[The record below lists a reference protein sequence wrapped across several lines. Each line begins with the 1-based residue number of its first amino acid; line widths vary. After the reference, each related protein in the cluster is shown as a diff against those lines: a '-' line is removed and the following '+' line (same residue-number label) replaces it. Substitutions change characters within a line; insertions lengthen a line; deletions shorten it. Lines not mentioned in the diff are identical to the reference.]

1 MKIMWNL
8 DGGGVGGGG
17 SGGGGDGGGGAG
29 ERELEEIFCTQV
41 ASLRQ
46 LRNCHSIKLS
56 ANNVRISSNTFGSIK
71 IISF

>member
-1 MKIMWNL
+1 M

-17 SGGGGDGGGGAG
+17 SAGGDGGGGGG
-29 ERELEEIFCTQV
+29 ELEEELEEIFCTQL
-41 ASLRQ
+41 ASHWQ